1 MTQEVVDKLYEAM
14 IRIYTNDIIDTDIV
28 TNNDNQDL
36 TPVPAAQVKI
46 LDGDG
51 TLNSLTNFV
60 SSIDFASTFN
70 TLSGIFGFITANF
83 DVVTALALVKHLEN
97 RAMYDPR

>member
-1 MTQEVVDKLYEAM
+1 MVDKLYEAM
-14 IRIYTNDIIDTDIV
+14 IRIYTNDIIHTDVV
-28 TNNDNQDL
+28 TNNDYQDL
-36 TPVPAAQVKI
+36 TPVPAARVKI

>member
-14 IRIYTNDIIDTDIV
+14 IRIYTNDIDTDII
-28 TNNDNQDL
+28 TNNDKQDL

-46 LDGDG
+46 LDVDG